1 MAGTAHPSRP
11 GPGAGAPDP
20 PAGEP
25 GRAAHPP
32 VPPPPGGALPGWVAA
47 AVTFLC
53 SGAVLVLEIVGL
65 RLIAPYVGVTL
76 QTSTAVIGFAL
87 AAIALGAYTGGLTAD
102 RTDPRRLIASLM
114 VGGGALVVAVLPL
127 VRFTGSLL
135 TGTDAGG
142 VLLLAAVA
150 VVVPAA
156 LLSAVP
162 PMVVK
167 LQLATLTE
175 TGSVVGRLSGIGTL
189 GGIAATFATGFLL
202 VAVLPSSV
210 ILVATGL
217 LTVAAGAAVG
227 VLLRRRAGAGTG
239 RVPAHLLVLAVAGSL
254 LAAVAPTPCEE
265 ETAYHCARVVAD
277 PGDDSGR
284 VLVLDTLRHSY
295 VDLDDPTH
303 LEFEYVRAIAA
314 AVRASAP
321 AGEPLSALHVGG
333 GGMTLP
339 RYLADVRPG
348 TQSRVLEVDPGV
360 VAIDREQL
368 GLATSDDLRVEVVDG
383 RVGLGTEAPGG
394 RDVVVGDAFGGLSVP
409 WQLTTR
415 EAMELVDAA
424 LADDGVYAVNLIDHP
439 PLDFVRAELAT
450 MRAVWPHVLLL
461 ARAPV
466 LAGDDGGNL
475 VAVASR
481 SPLPAERLTATL
493 PDFDLAWHVAEGA
506 ELDAFVGDARVLT
519 DDFAPVDQLLTPY
532 G

>member
-1 MAGTAHPSRP
+1 MA
-11 GPGAGAPDP
+11 AP
-20 PAGEP
+20 EP
-25 GRAAHPP
+25 
-32 VPPPPGGALPGWVAA
+32 LPRWVAA

-53 SGAVLVLEIVGL
+53 SGAVLVMEIVGL

-87 AAIALGAYTGGLTAD
+87 AAIAIGAWTGGAAAD
-102 RTDPRRLIASLM
+102 RTDPRRLLAPLM
-114 VGGGALVVAVLPL
+114 VAGGALVVAVLPL
-127 VRFTGSLL
+127 VRFTGALL
-135 TGTDAGG
+135 SGVDAGG

-167 LQLATLTE
+167 LQLSSLSE

-189 GGIAATFATGFLL
+189 GAIAATFATGFRLI
-202 VAVLPSSV
+202 AVLPSSV
-210 ILVATGL
+210 ILVGTGTV
-217 LTVAAGAAVG
+217 TVAAGVTVG
-227 VLLRRRAGAGTG
+227 VLLRRRTPSAG
-239 RVPAHLLVLAVAGSL
+239 RVPPALLSLAVVGVG

-277 PGDDSGR
+277 PERDTGR
-284 VLVLDTLRHSY
+284 ALLLDTLRHSY
-295 VDLDDPTH
+295 VDLADPTH

-314 AVRASAP
+314 VTDVVAP
-321 AGEPLSALHVGG
+321 AGEAVSALHIGG
-333 GGMTLP
+333 GGLTVP
-339 RYLADVRPG
+339 RYLAEVRPG
-348 TQSRVLEVDPGV
+348 TDSLVIEVDPGV

-368 GLATSDDLRVEVVDG
+368 ALETSDRLRVRVADG
-383 RVGLGTEAPGG
+383 RVGLADERPGA
-394 RDVVVGDAFGGLSVP
+394 RDLVVGDAFGGLSVP

-415 EAMELVDAA
+415 EALELVDAA

-439 PLDFVRAELAT
+439 PLRFVRAELAT
-450 MRAVWPHVLLL
+450 LQEVFPHVLLL

-466 LAGDDGGNL
+466 LAGEDGGNL

-481 SPLPAERLTATL
+481 SPLPVDAIAAGLAER
-493 PDFDLAWHVAEGA
+493 DLAWQVAEGS
-506 ELDAFVGDARVLT
+506 ELDAFVGDAQVLT